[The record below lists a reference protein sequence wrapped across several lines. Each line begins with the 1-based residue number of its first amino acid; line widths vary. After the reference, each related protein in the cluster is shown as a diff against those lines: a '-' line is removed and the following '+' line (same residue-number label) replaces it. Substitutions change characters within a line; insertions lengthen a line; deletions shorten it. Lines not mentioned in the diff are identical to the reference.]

1 MVLQVHGMDVENKMV
16 IIDSMNIYE
25 GIDMRFKKQTHYIKK
40 VIGSL
45 TIFILSSVSTVNAQ
59 EAYTKYCNARYGFC
73 IKYPVNFGIEPAPTN
88 NDGRAFYDNE
98 GYFMR
103 AYGSHN
109 ALDHSLK
116 AEMKY
121 EEKAFDVVTYQ
132 TIKNNWYVLS
142 GYKDNDIVYI
152 KTYMSPD
159 KSIFYHLRISYPAK
173 FKTEYNAIVSKAS
186 KSFNQAYK

>member
-1 MVLQVHGMDVENKMV
+1 MKKSKQNHSIKRIISV
-16 IIDSMNIYE
+16 IA
-25 GIDMRFKKQTHYIKK
+25 
-40 VIGSL
+40 
-45 TIFILSSVSTVNAQ
+45 ILILGFVPQANAQ
-59 EAYTKYCNARYGFC
+59 QAYTKYCNERYGFC
-73 IKYPVNFGIEPAPTN
+73 VKYPVNFGMEPAPYN

-109 ALDHSLK
+109 ALEHSIN

-121 EEKAFDVVTYQ
+121 EEKGFDIVTYQ
-132 TIKNNWYVLS
+132 TAKNNWYVLS
-142 GYKDNDIVYI
+142 GYKDDNIIYI

-173 FKTEYNAIVSKAS
+173 FKTEYNEIVSKAS
-186 KSFNQAYK
+186 KSFKPGP

>member
-1 MVLQVHGMDVENKMV
+1 MNVH
-16 IIDSMNIYE
+16 
-25 GIDMRFKKQTHYIKK
+25 KQHYSIKK
-40 VIGSL
+40 IMSVVAILLSG
-45 TIFILSSVSTVNAQ
+45 FISQGHAQ
-59 EAYTKYCNARYGFC
+59 ETYTKYCNARYGFC
-73 IKYPVNFGIEPAPTN
+73 IEYPVNFGMEPAPTN

-109 ALDHSLK
+109 AIEHSMN

-121 EEKAFDVVTYQ
+121 EEKEFDVITYK
-132 TIKNNWYVLS
+132 TAKNNWYVLS
-142 GYKDNDIVYI
+142 GYKDDDIVYI

-173 FKTEYNAIVSKAS
+173 FKTEYNSIVSKAS
-186 KSFNQAYK
+186 KSFKPGF